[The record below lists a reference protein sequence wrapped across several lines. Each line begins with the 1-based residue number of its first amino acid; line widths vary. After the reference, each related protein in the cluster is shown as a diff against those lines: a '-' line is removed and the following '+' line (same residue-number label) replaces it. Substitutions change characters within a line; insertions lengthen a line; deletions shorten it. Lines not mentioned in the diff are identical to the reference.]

1 MSSIK
6 QAQDALDKRDYKNAY
21 KLFNLAFEDGESA
34 FVLQGLAECSYFL
47 GNKRDAVR
55 YANNA
60 LSLDANLH

>member
-21 KLFNLAFEDGESA
+21 KLFNLAFEDGESV
-34 FVLQGLAECSYFL
+34 FVLQGLAECSCFS